1 MGFNSSGA
9 TPMITVKM
17 DSKLLQKRLAE
28 IGVDVT
34 NDANA
39 SLKQHA
45 RLLAQNLAF
54 QTAPFGLSKASQK
67 MGENTILGDIVGR
80 TRKGD
85 EVSTN
90 RQPLFFVINESQ
102 VQKNFKKTPSGIQKL
117 FVNKDGRVYGVE
129 ETFFKP
135 NASIEEMR
143 AHHKKYFKNGRRT
156 RAGSFTRDIGRWRF
170 IDKMTVGK
178 QSLKNYLKWIY
189 QRVGMSKAGW
199 VKAGSVFG
207 KVTKIPAWVSR
218 HVASARGSGKMHK
231 IGPHSFAVTLTNH
244 IPWSDRIM
252 GKSGMEAALQIT
264 KEKYLDHLRHKK
276 LGTKRKK

>member
-1 MGFNSSGA
+1 
-9 TPMITVKM
+9 MITIKM
-17 DSKLLQKRLAE
+17 DSKLLQKRLSE
-28 IGVDVT
+28 IGIDVT

-54 QTAPFGLSKASQK
+54 NTAPYGLSKASQK
-67 MGENTILGDIVGR
+67 MGENTIRGDILGR
-80 TRKGD
+80 ERTNGERT
-85 EVSTN
+85 TN
-90 RQPLFFVINESQ
+90 RQPLFFVINEGQ
-102 VQKNFKKTPSGIQKL
+102 VKSNFKKQPNGINKL
-117 FVNKDGRVYGVE
+117 WISKEGRVYATE
-129 ETFFKP
+129 DTFFRP
-135 NASIEEMR
+135 NASIDEMR

-156 RAGSFTRDIGRWRF
+156 RAGSFTRDVGRWRF

-178 QSLKNYLKWIY
+178 QSMKNYLKWIF
-189 QRVGMSKAGW
+189 QRVGLSKAGW

-218 HVASARGSGKMHK
+218 HVPSAKGSGKMHK
-231 IGPHSFAVTLTNH
+231 VGPNSYAITLTNH

-252 GKSGMEAALQIT
+252 GKSGLADALQIT

>member
-1 MGFNSSGA
+1 
-9 TPMITVKM
+9 MITLKM
-17 DSKLLQKRLAE
+17 DSKLLQKRLAD

-54 QTAPFGLSKASQK
+54 NMAPYGLSKASQK
-67 MGENTILGDIVGR
+67 MGENTIRGDIVGR
-80 TRKGD
+80 VRVGD
-85 EVSTN
+85 EKTTN
-90 RQPLFFVINESQ
+90 RRPLFFVINEPQ
-102 VQKNFKKTPSGIQKL
+102 VRKNFKASPNGVQKL
-117 FVNKDGRVYGVE
+117 FVTKDGRVYGVE

-135 NASIEEMR
+135 NASIDEMR

-156 RAGSFTRDIGRWRF
+156 RAGGRDRDIGRWRF
-170 IDKMTVGK
+170 IDKMTIGK
-178 QSLKNYLKWIY
+178 DALNKYLKWIF
-189 QRVGMSKAGW
+189 QRVGLSKAGW

-218 HVASARGSGKMHK
+218 HLPNARGSGKMRK
-231 IGPHSFAVTLTNH
+231 IGPNSFAITLTNH

-252 GKSGMEAALQIT
+252 GKSGMEDALQIT